1 VSTEVRPGE
10 SREVR
15 TVVLPN
21 SDPGGTQ
28 PIASEY
34 EGGGVAGLSQAN
46 CELIMIF
53 KSLIY
58 FSYLFQVPQM
68 ILESL
73 KIWLLD
79 FL

>member
-1 VSTEVRPGE
+1 VRPGE

-34 EGGGVAGLSQAN
+34 EGGGVAGLSQVN
-46 CELIMIF
+46 CKLIMIF

-58 FSYLFQVPQM
+58 FSYLSQERQM
-68 ILESL
+68 ILMSL
-73 KIWLLD
+73 KSWLSD